1 MKTSPVPGVWF
12 RAVPT
17 WHRSNPLGFD
27 HTFTAPSRYS
37 AGKGHYPLL
46 YLAPDR
52 LLNYRRPKT
61 SSLPVLDRRDDSPRR
76 A

>member
-1 MKTSPVPGVWF
+1 MKTSPVPGAWF

-17 WHRSNPLGFD
+17 RYRRNPLVFA
-27 HTFTAPSRYS
+27 HRYTAPSRYG

-52 LLNYRRPKT
+52 LLNYRRPKDLFPT
-61 SSLPVLDRRDDSPRR
+61 RARSPG
-76 A
+76 